1 MEHTTEN
8 RNLVTYIKLLK
19 QLLTVNEFDT
29 TSSHNSFLKL
39 KPNVIKTL
47 SETDLKRWIIS
58 AIVHHVMN
66 TEFYI
71 LNIINR
77 LIQFTTKSDLK
88 TVM

>member
-1 MEHTTEN
+1 M
-8 RNLVTYIKLLK
+8 TYIKLLK